1 MKGGGEGGTIHARES
16 GLIVRPMDPSSWSV
30 RRLALGGVRLLAAVW
45 LLSLSGVLVWGMRDG
60 ARPSDAIVVLGAAQ
74 YDGRPSPVLKA
85 RLDHAL
91 VLWKR
96 GMAPHMI
103 LTGGRGAGDTTT
115 EAAVGRAYM
124 LRHGVPDSALLLE
137 NAGRSTSESLGSV
150 ARLMSERQLAEA
162 ILVSDPFHMMR
173 LQILAWRYQLHAVPS
188 PTKTSP
194 ISANRMESIGYILSE
209 SVKVPLTAILAL
221 VPHSST

>member
-1 MKGGGEGGTIHARES
+1 MQR
-16 GLIVRPMDPSSWSV
+16 SSWSV
-30 RRLALGGVRLLAAVW
+30 RRLAVGGIWLLVVAW
-45 LLSLSGVLVWGMRDG
+45 LLSLSGVLIWGTREG

-91 VLWKR
+91 ALWNR
-96 GMAPHMI
+96 GLAPHVI

-115 EAAVGRAYM
+115 EAAVGRVYM

-137 NAGRSTSESLGSV
+137 NEGRSTAESLGGV
-150 ARLMSERQLAEA
+150 AELLTARQLGEV

-173 LQILAWRYQLHAVPS
+173 LQILSWRHHLRAVPS
-188 PTKTSP
+188 PTQTSP

-209 SVKVPLTAILAL
+209 SVKVPLTALLAFT
-221 VPHSST
+221 PGATS

>member
-1 MKGGGEGGTIHARES
+1 ME
-16 GLIVRPMDPSSWSV
+16 PSSRSA
-30 RRLALGGVRLLAAVW
+30 RRLVFGGIRLLLAAW
-45 LLSLSGVLVWGMRDG
+45 LLSLTGVLVWGTREG

-91 VLWKR
+91 DLWKR
-96 GMAPHMI
+96 GFAPHVI

-115 EAAVGRAYM
+115 EAAVGRTYM
-124 LRHGVPDSALLLE
+124 LRHGVPDSAMLLE
-137 NAGRSTSESLGSV
+137 NAGRSTDESLGSV
-150 ARLMSERQLAEA
+150 ARLMTTQRLNEA

-173 LQILAWRYQLHAVPS
+173 LQILAWRYRLKTVPS

-209 SVKVPLTAILAL
+209 SVKVPLTAIFSLLPRSA
-221 VPHSST
+221 T

>member
-1 MKGGGEGGTIHARES
+1 M
-16 GLIVRPMDPSSWSV
+16 
-30 RRLALGGVRLLAAVW
+30 RRLVFGGIRLLLAAW
-45 LLSLSGVLVWGMRDG
+45 LLSLTGVLVWGTREG

-91 VLWKR
+91 DLWNR
-96 GMAPHMI
+96 RLAPHVI

-115 EAAVGRAYM
+115 EAAVGRAY
-124 LRHGVPDSALLLE
+124 LRRKGVPDSAMLLE
-137 NAGRSTSESLGSV
+137 NAGRSTDESLASV
-150 ARLMSERQLAEA
+150 AHLMAAQRLDEA

-173 LQILAWRYQLHAVPS
+173 LQILAWRYRLKTVPS

-209 SVKVPLTAILAL
+209 SVKVPLTALFSL
-221 VPHSST
+221 LPRSTT